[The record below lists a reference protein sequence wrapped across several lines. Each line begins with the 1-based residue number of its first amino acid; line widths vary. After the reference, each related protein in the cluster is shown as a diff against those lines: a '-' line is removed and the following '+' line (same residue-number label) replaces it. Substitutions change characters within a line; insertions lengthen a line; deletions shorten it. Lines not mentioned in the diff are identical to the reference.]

1 MFKHCFSKRY
11 CEKAFKGVSH
21 TTLNPEGP
29 GVIRI
34 HLVPC
39 KEPWK
44 DPSIVIIN
52 GQDVIPINSGWAIL
66 LNALIDEI
74 NPYHGREITE
84 KDAQDIINAAIKT
97 ARKVFP
103 MTSKRRLRND
113 LEIIIESL
121 MAVAYGK
128 EPPVEIGYIP
138 LGEYAPL
145 MKAPH
150 RMDVMVSTMTKD
162 GKWHC
167 NQKCLHCYAAGQSEA
182 DTAELT
188 TEEWV
193 KVIQKL
199 KDIGIP
205 QITFTGGEP
214 TMRPDLVELIDQAQ
228 WFVTRLNTNGIKL
241 SKELCNQLREA
252 SLDSVQITFYSND
265 EGVHNKLVGAPMYAK
280 TVEGIKN
287 ALEAGLA
294 VSINTPLCTENRDYV
309 STLKFLRDMGVTYVT
324 CSGLIIT
331 GNARKEPSISTQLSG
346 DELYQILQDA
356 VHFCNENK
364 MEISFTSPGWIE
376 EEKLREL
383 GLMVPSCGACLS
395 NMAVAPNGD
404 VVPCQSWLSDAPL
417 GNMLTDDWEDIWN
430 SSRCNS
436 IRTFSGEMKGT
447 CPLRKM

>member
-1 MFKHCFSKRY
+1 MFRHCFSKRY

-97 ARKVFP
+97 ASKVFP
-103 MTSKRRLRND
+103 MTRKRILRND

-150 RMDVMVSTMTKD
+150 RMDVMVSAMTKD

-167 NQKCLHCYAAGQSEA
+167 NQKCIHCYAAGQSEA
-182 DTAELT
+182 DTAELS

-324 CSGLIIT
+324 CSGLIVT
-331 GNARKEPSISTQLSG
+331 GNARKETSMSTQLTG

-356 VHFCNENK
+356 VHFCNENH
-364 MEISFTSPGWIE
+364 MEIAFTSPGWIE

-404 VVPCQSWLSDAPL
+404 VVPCQSWLSGDPL
-417 GNMLTDDWEDIWN
+417 GNMLTDDWETIWN
-430 SSRCNS
+430 SKRCS
-436 IRTFSGEMKGT
+436 DIRTFSGEMKAT
-447 CPLRKM
+447 CPLREM

>member
-1 MFKHCFSKRY
+1 
-11 CEKAFKGVSH
+11 
-21 TTLNPEGP
+21 
-29 GVIRI
+29 
-34 HLVPC
+34 
-39 KEPWK
+39 
-44 DPSIVIIN
+44 
-52 GQDVIPINSGWAIL
+52 
-66 LNALIDEI
+66 
-74 NPYHGREITE
+74 
-84 KDAQDIINAAIKT
+84 
-97 ARKVFP
+97 
-103 MTSKRRLRND
+103 
-113 LEIIIESL
+113 
-121 MAVAYGK
+121 
-128 EPPVEIGYIP
+128 
-138 LGEYAPL
+138 
-145 MKAPH
+145 
-150 RMDVMVSTMTKD
+150 MTKD

>member
-97 ARKVFP
+97 ATKVFP

-150 RMDVMVSTMTKD
+150 RMDVMVSAMTKD

-167 NQKCLHCYAAGQSEA
+167 NQKCIHCYAAGQSEA
-182 DTAELT
+182 DTAELS

-324 CSGLIIT
+324 CSGLIVT
-331 GNARKEPSISTQLSG
+331 GNARKETSMSTQLTG

-356 VHFCNENK
+356 VHFCNENH
-364 MEISFTSPGWIE
+364 MEIAFTSPGWIE

-383 GLMVPSCGACLS
+383 GLMVPSCGA
-395 NMAVAPNGD
+395 
-404 VVPCQSWLSDAPL
+404 
-417 GNMLTDDWEDIWN
+417 
-430 SSRCNS
+430 
-436 IRTFSGEMKGT
+436 
-447 CPLRKM
+447 